1 MSVHTEI
8 LLAKCK
14 SYSYVYFIKI
24 SKDVTGKIIVYHHL
38 KVDMF
43 CNKNA
48 WIIMNYQM
56 TEGIVDCEQQGFQ
69 QRFDHV
75 DNLEYEEWLYMV
87 HWRFSAN
94 I

>member
-1 MSVHTEI
+1 
-8 LLAKCK
+8 
-14 SYSYVYFIKI
+14 
-24 SKDVTGKIIVYHHL
+24 
-38 KVDMF
+38 
-43 CNKNA
+43 
-48 WIIMNYQM
+48 M